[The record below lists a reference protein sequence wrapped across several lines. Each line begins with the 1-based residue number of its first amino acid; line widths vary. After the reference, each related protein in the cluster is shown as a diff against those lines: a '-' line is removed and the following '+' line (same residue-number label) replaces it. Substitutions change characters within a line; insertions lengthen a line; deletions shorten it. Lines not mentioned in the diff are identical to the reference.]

1 MPRLDQAFVEAS
13 RDHLV
18 GEYIPKIRACL
29 DSLSPGDE
37 WWRPNS
43 ESNAV
48 GNLVLHLSGNARQ
61 WLLHGVL
68 GRDDDRTRD
77 AEFAADASERVD
89 LSERLVHL
97 TTDMNEAFDAIASM
111 CADDPAYLDGLRT
124 IQGLEVSV
132 LRAIYHV
139 VEHFA
144 QHTGQI
150 IYITKLRNASD
161 LGFWDV
167 RDGVARPTW

>member
-1 MPRLDQAFVEAS
+1 MSGLDQAFLDAS

-18 GEYIPKIRACL
+18 GEYIPKIEACL
-29 DSLSPGDE
+29 KSLSPGDE

-68 GRDDDRTRD
+68 GREDDRTRA
-77 AEFAADASERVD
+77 AEFAADESESVD
-89 LSERLVHL
+89 LSEHLVQL
-97 TTDMNEAFDAIASM
+97 TEEMNEAFDEIASH
-111 CADDPAYLDGLRT
+111 CADDPSYLDGLRT

-144 QHTGQI
+144 QHTGQV
-150 IYITKLRNASD
+150 IYIAKLRTARD

-167 RDGVARPTW
+167 REGVARPTW